1 MSAHD
6 GDGAVPRMKNRR
18 DALSLSWERCSTVR
32 RPALWRRLLT
42 VLLVRMQ
49 LPHCPVMPASIAA
62 GDRRPFSWG
71 HMVGGLMPT
80 ASNCYVPCIT
90 GRFQLFVAT
99 LKEPRRRRLL
109 GRFRLFDRC
118 GLSCGLA
125 VLDRR
130 DRVATLD
137 QDCPVRGS
145 PCTPPAS
152 VIIWI

>member
-18 DALSLSWERCSTVR
+18 VTLSLSWGRCSTVR

-49 LPHCPVMPASIAA
+49 LPRCPVMPASIAA

-71 HMVGGLMPT
+71 HMAGGLMPA

-90 GRFQLFVAT
+90 GRIQLSAAT

-118 GLSCGLA
+118 GLACGLGA
-125 VLDRR
+125 LGRR
-130 DRVATLD
+130 GRVVTLG
-137 QDCPVRGS
+137 QGYPGRGF
-145 PCTPPAS
+145 PCTLPAS

>member
-18 DALSLSWERCSTVR
+18 GALSLSWGKCSTMR

-49 LPHCPVMPASIAA
+49 LPHCPVVLAFIAA
-62 GDRRPFSWG
+62 SDRRPFSWG
-71 HMVGGLMPT
+71 HVTGGLMPV

-90 GRFQLFVAT
+90 GRIQLSAVT

-109 GRFRLFDRC
+109 GRVRLFDRC
-118 GLSCGLA
+118 GLACELGA
-125 VLDRR
+125 RDRR
-130 DRVATLD
+130 GRVVTLG
-137 QDCPVRGS
+137 QGYPGRGF
-145 PCTPPAS
+145 PCTTPAS